1 MPRVRK
7 APTVR
12 ERIEDTAKKPAA
24 KRKTKPVSTLFAGL
38 KIIFRPLSPIGKVAL
53 RALAKLTPNYFKGA
67 WQELRQVSWP
77 NRRETL
83 RLGVAVFIFALIFGG
98 LVALVDKGLDE
109 VFKRVILR

>member
-7 APTVR
+7 APTLR

-24 KRKTKPVSTLFAGL
+24 KRKIKPASTLFSVL
-38 KIIFRPLSPIGKVAL
+38 QIIFRPFSPIGQVIL
-53 RALAKLTPNYFKGA
+53 RILGRLMPGYFKGA